1 MGRVTPPGAWTP
13 RAGLVTLCLVLAA
26 VCLAPPCAL
35 GEEPPAEGD
44 LSRSIVEQT
53 DITGSLRGSYWS
65 SSRSLDKKENLGV
78 AALWLRGRS
87 QLAPP
92 VALVADGWLMKDTL
106 FQEHATKALLR
117 EGYLDL
123 QLGSLDVRVGKQII
137 AWGRADRINP
147 TDNLTSRDFTLLVPE
162 DSDQRTGT
170 TGIKAAYQLAG
181 FSLTGVWLPTFEPHV
196 VPIETPRD
204 PFILLPRQLPNE
216 PVSQYAVKLEQT
228 GSKVDWSLS
237 FFDGFD
243 LYPDLQIVGMTLTTV
258 NVAQTYHRIQV
269 IGADVAT
276 VWGPYGLRAEAAYT
290 FTEHSRSNQVK
301 SPFFL
306 LVLGADRTFLV
317 NLNINLQ
324 FVLRMISDYQN
335 PINVPDPARRAVA
348 IEQAT
353 LNSQLDRVHE
363 SITLRVSKKWFGETL
378 ETEVASILG
387 LARLDYAVRPKMK
400 YAITDRWRLTVGGD
414 IFRGPDPSFFGRIRD
429 TSTAYVELR
438 WDY

>member
-1 MGRVTPPGAWTP
+1 MREAATPGARIL
-13 RAGLVTLCLVLAA
+13 RAELVAFCFVLAA
-26 VCLAPPCAL
+26 CLVPPCAL
-35 GEEPPAEGD
+35 GEEPPPEGGTW
-44 LSRSIVEQT
+44 RSIVEQT

-92 VALVADGWLMKDTL
+92 VALVADGWLMNDDL
-106 FQEHATKALLR
+106 FAARATRGLLR

-123 QLGSLDVRVGKQII
+123 RFGSLDVRAGQQII

-147 TDNLTSRDFTLLVPE
+147 TDNLTPRNFTLLVPE

-170 TGIKAAYQLAG
+170 TGLKATYHLG
-181 FSLTGVWLPTFEPHV
+181 GISLTGIWLPTFQPHV
-196 VPIETPRD
+196 IPIATPRD
-204 PFILLPRQLPNE
+204 PFILLPRQLPSE
-216 PVSQYAVKLEQT
+216 PVTQYAAKIEQT
-228 GSKVDWSLS
+228 GGKVDWSLS

-243 LYPDLQIVGMTLTTV
+243 LYPDLQLVGMTLTTV
-258 NVAQTYHRIQV
+258 SVAQTYHRVQV
-269 IGADVAT
+269 VGADAAT

-290 FTEHSRSNQVK
+290 FTEHSSSNQVK
-301 SPFFL
+301 SPFFFM
-306 LVLGADRTFLV
+306 VVGADRTFLGT
-317 NLNINLQ
+317 LNVNLQ
-324 FVLRMISDYQN
+324 FVLRVIADYQN

-353 LNSQLDRVHE
+353 INSQLDRVQE
-363 SITLRVSKKWFGETL
+363 SITLRVSKKWFSDTL
-378 ETEVASILG
+378 ETEVASIVG
-387 LARLDYAVRPKMK
+387 LSRLDYAVRPKVK

-429 TSTAYVELR
+429 TTTAYVELR
-438 WDY
+438 WDH